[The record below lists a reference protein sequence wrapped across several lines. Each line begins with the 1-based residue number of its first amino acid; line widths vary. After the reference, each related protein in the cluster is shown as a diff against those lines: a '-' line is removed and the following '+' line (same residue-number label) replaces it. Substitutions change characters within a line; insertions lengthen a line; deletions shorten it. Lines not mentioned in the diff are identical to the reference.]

1 VQTQYF
7 YPAPTPIDVP
17 NHHLPFQYQP
27 AMSRR
32 LIKDARALS
41 AALSKLDNLKAD
53 EYIVAFGARSE
64 HFYGSPN
71 GYHA

>member
-1 VQTQYF
+1 
-7 YPAPTPIDVP
+7 
-17 NHHLPFQYQP
+17 
-27 AMSRR
+27 MSRR

-41 AALSKLDNLKAD
+41 ATLSKLDNLKVD
-53 EYIVAFGARSE
+53 EYIIAFGARSE